1 MSQNVQPIR
10 KFSEIKPRYLE
21 DAKSLETM
29 VGNELVIKGYKLVKF
44 SERLGDAL
52 ILDTD
57 KGKFYTFSRVI
68 QRQITTT
75 AEYLPYVAKVKKVR
89 NYLTLE

>member
-1 MSQNVQPIR
+1 MTEQPLR
-10 KFSEIKPRYLE
+10 KFSDVRPKYLE
-21 DAKSLETM
+21 DSRSLEEVVGQEIVIRAYKM
-29 VGNELVIKGYKLVKF
+29 VRF

-75 AEYLPYVAKVKKVR
+75 AEFLPYVAKVKKVR

>member
-1 MSQNVQPIR
+1 MSQQIKR
-10 KFSEIKPRYLE
+10 FSEVRPKYLE
-21 DAKSLETM
+21 DAKSLEEV
-29 VGNELVIKGYKLVKF
+29 VGSEIVIRGYKLVKF
-44 SERLGDAL
+44 SERLGEAL

-68 QRQITTT
+68 QRQVTST
-75 AEYLPYVAKVKKVR
+75 AEFLPYIAKIKKVR

>member
-1 MSQNVQPIR
+1 MTEQPLR
-10 KFSEIKPRYLE
+10 KFAEIRPKYLE
-21 DAKSLETM
+21 DAKSLETI
-29 VGNELVIKGYKLVKF
+29 VGSEIVIKAYKLVRF

-52 ILDTD
+52 ILETD

-68 QRQITTT
+68 QRQITST
-75 AEYLPYVAKVKKVR
+75 AEYLPYVAKIKKVR

>member
-1 MSQNVQPIR
+1 MTEQPLRRFSDIR
-10 KFSEIKPRYLE
+10 PKYLE
-21 DAKSLETM
+21 DSRSLEEVVGQEIVIRAYKM
-29 VGNELVIKGYKLVKF
+29 VRF

-75 AEYLPYVAKVKKVR
+75 AEFLPYVAKVKKVR

>member
-1 MSQNVQPIR
+1 MSEQTTLKR
-10 KFSEIKPRYLE
+10 FSDVRPKYLE
-21 DAKSLETM
+21 DARPLEQI
-29 VGNELVIKGYKLVKF
+29 VGADVVIKEYKLVRF

-52 ILDTD
+52 ILITD

-68 QRQITTT
+68 QRQITST
-75 AEYLPYVAKVKKVR
+75 AEFLPYIARVKKVR

>member
-1 MSQNVQPIR
+1 MPEQTTLKR
-10 KFSEIKPRYLE
+10 FSDVRPKYLE
-21 DAKSLETM
+21 DARPLEQI
-29 VGNELVIKGYKLVKF
+29 VGVDVVIKEFKLVRF

-52 ILDTD
+52 ILITD

-68 QRQITTT
+68 QRQITSTS
-75 AEYLPYVAKVKKVR
+75 EFLPYIARVKKVR